1 MGLLKG
7 YFKAVLAMLAL
18 VFSVWANTLHAQ
30 EDTPVDF
37 EADSVTVSNQD
48 GSMIATG
55 NVMILQNGDVLRA
68 DQVIYNPSTETAR
81 ASGNVTIT
89 TVDNI
94 VHSAEEMTLDEN
106 FTHAIAKPLLT
117 NLSDGSRFS
126 ASSGDHV
133 QNKRTVFDRSVF
145 SPCKCDYDNGESPIW
160 DLRASKSIHDVESRS
175 ITHQNVTMRI
185 FGLPVFYL
193 PALVHPDE
201 TIKRQSG
208 FLTPNIAYSNDRG
221 MTVTTPYYQILGPT
235 RDVEFQPTNF
245 QFRGQGLKTIY
256 RQRWD
261 NSELDAMIYT
271 ANLETFKKRR
281 EQVAATDTRFS
292 TELGEG
298 WKMRMRLFRTSQDTF
313 LRRYRYETEE
323 RLDSYM
329 VAEKITDN
337 RYYRVKASDTQ
348 GLRETDTPD
357 KEPSLL
363 PEIYFEKITDGPFA
377 NQTIRQELSA
387 QSLNNDEGH
396 DILRWTGLLGT
407 RFQHKM
413 NGHVLT
419 ATGDLLGTY
428 HDIRSNASGSGDTHE
443 VGQGQVI
450 MTGGWQYPLGITYGN
465 GNTASAIITPRIKF
479 TGIEGSDRTDDIPNR
494 DAADFRLDEANL
506 FLANRFQ
513 GRDFILPGSHVAAG
527 VSGITE
533 NSFLGDVS
541 GFIGLSYRTSG
552 TPAESISTE
561 SQDSYSD
568 YVTSLS
574 ARTPFDLT
582 VSWSARADRKTFE
595 LNESR
600 ANAVYD
606 NNGTFVEVSH
616 TQVAE
621 SYFTNSAQDREEVAI
636 NVTQSLGRG
645 LSLTA
650 EQVWNLSEGQS
661 KKDQSVLLLGWAG
674 GFQDCVNLS
683 LEYKRDPYA
692 DRDIQKV
699 SELQLRVSFKY
710 LGSITQ

>member
-1 MGLLKG
+1 MRFLKG
-7 YFKAVLAMLAL
+7 YFRAVLAMSAL
-18 VFSVWANTLHAQ
+18 VFCLWAGLVHAQ

-37 EADSVTVSNQD
+37 EADSVTVNNQD
-48 GSMIATG
+48 GNMIATG
-55 NVMILQNGDVLRA
+55 NVTIIQNGDVLRA

-81 ASGNVTIT
+81 ASGNVTLT
-89 TVDNI
+89 TIDNI
-94 VHSAEEMTLDEN
+94 VHSADEMTLDEN

-117 NLSDGSRFS
+117 KLSDGTRFS
-126 ASSGDHV
+126 ANSGNHT

-145 SPCKCDYDNGESPIW
+145 SPCKCDYDDGESPIW
-160 DLRASKSIHDVESRS
+160 DLRASKSIHDVETHL

-185 FGLPVFYL
+185 FGLPIFYL

-208 FLTPNIAYSNDRG
+208 FLTPNVAYSNDRG
-221 MTVTTPYYQILGPT
+221 MTVTTPYYQVLGPT

-256 RQRWD
+256 RQKWD
-261 NSELDAMIYT
+261 NSELTATVYS

-292 TELGEG
+292 TKLGTG
-298 WKMRMRLFRTSQDTF
+298 WNLDMRLFRTSQDTF
-313 LRRYRYETEE
+313 LRRYRYAADD
-323 RLDSYM
+323 RLDSYI

-337 RYYRVKASDTQ
+337 RYYRVKASDIQ
-348 GLRETDTPD
+348 GLREADTPD
-357 KEPSLL
+357 SEPSLL
-363 PEIYFEKITDGPFA
+363 PHIYFEKVVDGPFA
-377 NQTIRQELSA
+377 NQTIRQELTS
-387 QSLNNDEGH
+387 QSLQNDEGH
-396 DILRWTGLLGT
+396 DMVRWTGLLGT
-407 RFQHKM
+407 RLQHKM
-413 NGHVLT
+413 DGHVLI

-428 HDIRSNASGSGDTHE
+428 HDIQSNPSGSGETQGL
-443 VGQGQVI
+443 GQGQVI
-450 MTGGWQYPLGITYGN
+450 MTGEWQYPLGITYGN
-465 GNTASAIITPRIKF
+465 QKTASAIITPKIKV
-479 TGIEGSDRTDDIPNR
+479 TGIEGSDRTEDIPNR
-494 DAADFRLDEANL
+494 DAADFRLDEANM

-533 NSFLGDVS
+533 SSFLGDVS
-541 GFIGLSYRTSG
+541 GFIGLSYRNSG

-561 SQDSYSD
+561 SRDSYSD

-574 ARTPFDLT
+574 ARTPLDLT
-582 VSWSARADRKTFE
+582 VSWSARADRKSFE

-621 SYFTNSAQDREEVAI
+621 SYFTNSAQDREEVSI
-636 NVTQSLGRG
+636 NVTQNLGRG

-661 KKDQSVLLLGWAG
+661 KKDQSILLLGWSG

-699 SELQLRVSFKY
+699 SELQLRISFKY
-710 LGSITQ
+710 LGSISQ

>member
-1 MGLLKG
+1 MRFLKG
-7 YFKAVLAMLAL
+7 YFRTVLAMSAL
-18 VFSVWANTLHAQ
+18 MFYLWAPLVYAQ
-30 EDTPVDF
+30 ENSPVDF
-37 EADSVTVSNQD
+37 EADSVTVNNQD
-48 GSMIATG
+48 GNMIATG
-55 NVMILQNGDVLRA
+55 NVLVIQNGDVLSA

-89 TVDNI
+89 TIDDI
-94 VHSAEEMTLDEN
+94 VHFADEMTLDEN
-106 FTHAIAKPLLT
+106 FTNAIAKPLLT
-117 NLSDGSRFS
+117 KLSDGSRFS
-126 ASSGDHV
+126 ANSGNHT

-160 DLRASKSIHDVESRS
+160 DLRASKSIHDVETHL

-185 FGLPVFYL
+185 FGLPIFYL

-208 FLTPNIAYSNDRG
+208 FLTPNVAYSNDRG
-221 MTVTTPYYQILGPT
+221 MTVTTPYFQVLGPT

-256 RQRWD
+256 RQKWD
-261 NSELDAMIYT
+261 NSGLSATIYT

-281 EQVAATDTRFS
+281 ELVAATDTRFS
-292 TELGEG
+292 TKLGEG
-298 WKMRMRLFRTSQDTF
+298 WHIDMRLFRTSQDTF
-313 LRRYRYETEE
+313 LRRYRYATDD
-323 RLDSYM
+323 RLDSHL

-337 RYYRVKASDTQ
+337 RYYRIKISDTQ

-357 KEPSLL
+357 SEPSLL
-363 PEIYFEKITDGPFA
+363 PHIYFEKEVDGPFA
-377 NQTIRQELSA
+377 NQTIRQELTA
-387 QSLNNDEGH
+387 QSLQNDEGH
-396 DILRWTGLLGT
+396 DMVRWTGLIGT

-413 NGHVLT
+413 DGHLLI
-419 ATGDLLGTY
+419 ATGDLLGAY
-428 HDIRSNASGSGDTHE
+428 HDIQSNPSGSGETQE
-443 VGQGQVI
+443 LGQGQVI
-450 MTGGWQYPLGITYGN
+450 MTGEWQYPVGITFGN
-465 GNTASAIITPRIKF
+465 QKTASAIITPKIKL
-479 TGIEGSDRTDDIPNR
+479 TGIEGSDRTENIPNR
-494 DAADFRLDEANL
+494 DAADFRLDEANM

-533 NSFLGDVS
+533 SSFLGDVS

-552 TPAESISTE
+552 TPAASISTE
-561 SQDSYSD
+561 SRDSYSD

-574 ARTPFDLT
+574 ARTPSNLT
-582 VSWSARADRKTFE
+582 ISWSARADRKTFE

-600 ANAVYD
+600 ASAVYD
-606 NNGTFVEVSH
+606 NNGTFVEASH

-621 SYFTNSAQDREEVAI
+621 SYFTNSAQDREEVSI
-636 NVTQSLGRG
+636 NVMQKLGSG

-661 KKDQSVLLLGWAG
+661 KKDQSILLLGWSG
-674 GFQDCVNLS
+674 GFQDCVNLL
-683 LEYKRDPYA
+683 LEYKRNPYA